1 MRLFYEQQS
10 TMLRSELLLLG
21 ADAAAIG
28 SIVLFASGAL
38 HGGAALSDV
47 LLLLFWA
54 AIPRALSKVVG
65 QAGRFPSTGSIYLAG
80 PLFVLFA
87 TVLILA
93 GWELIESTSPREA
106 PAQPA
111 ASVILF
117 FAWGSGFLLFHP
129 RAYRLHDFLLWATA
143 LVGLKDQRPLPH
155 LLLPIF
161 FSSYFLSCAVRH
173 LLHDSFARTHRP
185 RPNLQNA
192 RAVALLAG
200 GAASIVFLGVYFVL
214 HGGIDFPARGQ
225 AASGRQGTLRLES
238 GAGGASPAETSPVDV
253 TDASMAVPGAD
264 PRPGEERD
272 GGAMK
277 DTAGAGFACRLSLRD
292 LSAARSDP
300 REALRV
306 RPEEGGEAGRDWRPS
321 AGMLWR
327 GIAFA
332 TFDARLGTWSEEG
345 TARSAD
351 WPRGGTLVRDRGPAP
366 DGPAILLR
374 HRVLL
379 RSARTLFLPY
389 VTRDVRSDTF
399 KRFRETSLGDIF
411 PHPPP
416 STGTEYTA
424 LVLPLEA
431 GALPAGP
438 YQGPGEDPR
447 NIAVPNRDEAGID
460 LRSMAREIF
469 RGAGAG
475 IESKLERIRAHFAA
489 SYRYSRNARW
499 SGDRNPLAVFLEE
512 EKAGDCTHFA
522 TAGTLLLRAGGV
534 SARIAAGF
542 VGGEWDEE
550 KGEAVL
556 RNDAAHAWIEVHVPR
571 TGWHPFDL
579 TEWVTADASY
589 QPPGTP
595 PEAADHPPGGEG
607 PSEPETAAGDP
618 AAPTSRPRSSP
629 LDGRGVDARPDRV
642 ATARRGW
649 SPPRGD
655 RRDSEED
662 GRGEDDEGEGWIEYA
677 AEWDQSGAGTRGP
690 GPSTAGRSTAAV
702 SSIPSGDTHRPGRG
716 RVAVER
722 TAGGREA
729 RQRSRSEEITRP
741 GKLLRAVLTV
751 FLAVLIPLLVL
762 AYLRPRPD
770 PAAKVGPEEGA
781 QAPAGNTTTDSA
793 PQIQLDEQDPRDR
806 VLAEYFRLQ
815 DALART
821 RRHRRPHETP
831 LEHARAMTGGR
842 EDVEKAFLDLHRILY
857 RLIYGGESIDGRQAD
872 LAARSCRKLKSI
884 LG

>member
-1 MRLFYEQQS
+1 MRLFYEQKS

-28 SIVLFASGAL
+28 SVVLFASGAL
-38 HGGAALSDV
+38 SGGAALSDI

-65 QAGRFPSTGSIYLAG
+65 QAGRFPSTGSIYVAG
-80 PLFVLFA
+80 PLFVVFA

-93 GWELIESTSPREA
+93 GWELIESTSPRDS

-111 ASVILF
+111 ASAILF

-143 LVGLKDQRPLPH
+143 LMGLKDHRPLPH

-192 RAVALLAG
+192 RAVALVAG
-200 GAASIVFLGVYFVL
+200 GAASIVFFGVYFVL
-214 HGGIDFPARGQ
+214 HGGIDFPTRRQ
-225 AASGRQGTLRLES
+225 ASSERQDMRRLEI
-238 GAGGASPAETSPVDV
+238 GNGDASSAETSRVDV
-253 TDASMAVPGAD
+253 LDDSMAVPGAA

-272 GGAMK
+272 GGELK

-292 LSAARSDP
+292 LSAARSDR

-306 RPEEGGEAGRDWRPS
+306 RPEEGGEDARDWRPS
-321 AGMLWR
+321 SGMLWR

-332 TFDARLGTWSEEG
+332 SFDARLGTWSEEG
-345 TARSAD
+345 TAKSIE
-351 WPRGGTLVRDRGPAP
+351 WPRGGRLVRDRGPAP

-389 VTRDVRSDTF
+389 VTREVRSDAF

-431 GALPAGP
+431 GVLPAGP

-447 NIAVPNRDEAGID
+447 HLAVPGRDEAGID
-460 LRSMAREIF
+460 LRAMAREIF

-499 SGDRNPLAVFLEE
+499 SGDRSPLAVFLEE

-556 RNDAAHAWIEVHVPR
+556 RNDGAHAWSEVYVPGA
-571 TGWHPFDL
+571 GWHPFDL
-579 TEWVTADASY
+579 TAWVAADPSY

-595 PEAADHPPGGEG
+595 PEAADGTPGGG
-607 PSEPETAAGDP
+607 QPAEPETAATEP
-618 AAPTSRPRSSP
+618 TAPPSRPRSSP
-629 LDGRGVDARPDRV
+629 IDGRGVDARPDRV
-642 ATARRGW
+642 ATARRGRNL
-649 SPPRGD
+649 PPGD
-655 RRDSEED
+655 RRDSAEEE
-662 GRGEDDEGEGWIEYA
+662 RGEDEGGEGWIEYA
-677 AEWDQSGAGTRGP
+677 AEWDQGVAEMRGP
-690 GPSTAGRSTAAV
+690 SPSTAGRSTAAV
-702 SSIPSGDTHRPGRG
+702 SPLPAGDTHRPGRG

-722 TAGGREA
+722 PSGGPA
-729 RQRSRSEEITRP
+729 TRQQSRSDEMTGP
-741 GKLLRAVLTV
+741 GKLLRAALTL

-770 PAAKVGPEEGA
+770 PKAEHGPEEGA
-781 QAPAGNTTTDSA
+781 QASAGDPVWDPA
-793 PQIQLDEQDPRDR
+793 QIVQLNEEDPRDR
-806 VLAEYFRLQ
+806 VLAEYYRLQ

-821 RRHRRPHETP
+821 RCHRRPHETP

-857 RLIYGGESIDGRQAD
+857 RLLYGGESIDARQAD
-872 LAARSCRKLKSI
+872 LAARSCRKLKGI